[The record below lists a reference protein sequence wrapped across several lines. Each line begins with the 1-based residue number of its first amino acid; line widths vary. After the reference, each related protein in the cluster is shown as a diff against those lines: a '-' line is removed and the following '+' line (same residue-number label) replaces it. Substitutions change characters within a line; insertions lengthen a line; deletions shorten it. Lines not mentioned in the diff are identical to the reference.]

1 MTVSKDIKFNF
12 LTLDEQE
19 RYQKHL
25 TLKEIG
31 YEGQLDLKNS
41 SVLCIGAGGLGS
53 SVLLYLAATGI
64 GKIGILDNDYVEK
77 SNLQRQII
85 HETNTIGNLK
95 IDSARERIKK
105 INPNLELLTFA
116 ERINP
121 KNALEIIQEF
131 DVVCDC
137 SDNFGTRYLINDAC
151 LILNKP
157 LVFGSVQGFEG
168 QVSVFNLHKKSPN
181 LRDLLP
187 ESPSKNAIPSCAEY
201 GVVGVSTG
209 LIGIFQVNEIIKII
223 LKKGE
228 ILDGKIL
235 VFDLLNMHMKK
246 LNLKS
251 TQVNKR
257 IKNLSQFM
265 DFYNDD
271 ECSEKYSEI
280 NKINARDF
288 NSLYKAKPNKILL
301 LDVRENEEFS
311 NSAIEGS
318 ISIPLSNLNDKTDL
332 EFIQKESLIKEVFT
346 ICKSGKRS
354 EKASKILSKF
364 KIQSRSIEGGIDK
377 VKKYYA
383 INISKSN

>member
-1 MTVSKDIKFNF
+1 MSQDIKFNF
-12 LTLDEQE
+12 LNSDEEE

-25 TLKEIG
+25 ALKDIG
-31 YEGQLDLKNS
+31 YEGQLNLKNS

-53 SVLLYLAATGI
+53 SVLLYLAAAGI
-64 GKIGILDNDYVEK
+64 GRIGIVDNDHVEK

-95 IDSARERIKK
+95 IDSAKERIQRL
-105 INPNLELLTFA
+105 NPNCEILTFS

-121 KNALEIIQEF
+121 KNALRIIKGF
-131 DVVCDC
+131 KVICDC
-137 SDNFGTRYLINDAC
+137 SDNFGTRYLINDSC

-168 QVSVFNLHKKSPN
+168 QVSVFNLYENSPN

-187 ESPSKNAIPSCAEY
+187 ESPSKNAAPSCAEY

-235 VFDLLNMHMKK
+235 IFDLLNMNMKK
-246 LNLKS
+246 LHLKS
-251 TQVNKR
+251 DQLNKQ
-257 IKNLSQFM
+257 IKNLSQFKV
-265 DFYNDD
+265 FYEID
-271 ECSEKYSEI
+271 EYCKKNNEI
-280 NKINARDF
+280 NTINAHEF
-288 NSLYKAKPNKILL
+288 NSLYRAKPNKILL
-301 LDVRENEEFS
+301 IDVRENEEFS
-311 NSAIEGS
+311 TSAIEGS
-318 ISIPLSNLNDKTDL
+318 ISIPLSHLNQESDL
-332 EFIQKESLIKEVFT
+332 KFIQKESLNKEVFI

-354 EKASKILSKF
+354 KKASRILSQF
-364 KIQSRSIEGGIDK
+364 KIESRSIEGGIEK
-377 VKKYYA
+377 VKKYCE
-383 INISKSN
+383 INNFKNI

>member
-1 MTVSKDIKFNF
+1 MKVSKDIKFNF
-12 LTLDEQE
+12 LNSDEQE

-31 YEGQLDLKNS
+31 YEGQLNLKNS

-64 GKIGILDNDYVEK
+64 GRIGIIDNDYVEK

-85 HETNTIGNLK
+85 HETDTIGNLK

-105 INPNLELLTFA
+105 LNPNSELLTFS

-121 KNALEIIQEF
+121 NNALKIIEQF
-131 DVVCDC
+131 DVICDC
-137 SDNFGTRYLINDAC
+137 SDNFGTRYLINDSC

-209 LIGIFQVNEIIKII
+209 LIGILQVNEIIKII

-228 ILDGKIL
+228 ILDGTIL
-235 VFDLLNMHMKK
+235 VLDLLNMNIKK
-246 LNLKS
+246 LHLERS
-251 TQVNKR
+251 QVNQR
-257 IKNLSQFM
+257 VKNLSQFE
-265 DFYNDD
+265 DFYSDNQCL
-271 ECSEKYSEI
+271 EENNEI
-280 NKINARDF
+280 NIINASDF
-288 NSLYKAKPNKILL
+288 KKIYEVKPNKILL
-301 LDVRENEEFS
+301 IDVRENAEFS
-311 NSAIEGS
+311 TSSIKGS
-318 ISIPLSNLNDKTDL
+318 ISIPLSHLNKDFDL
-332 EFIQKESLIKEVFT
+332 EFIKKESLIKEVFT

-354 EKASKILSKF
+354 KQASKILSKF
-364 KIQSRSIEGGIDK
+364 KIQSRSIEGGIEK
-377 VKKYYA
+377 VKK
-383 INISKSN
+383 ILCN

>member
-1 MTVSKDIKFNF
+1 MTKGIKFNS
-12 LTLDEQE
+12 LNTDEKE

-25 TLKEIG
+25 SLKEIG
-31 YEGQLDLKNS
+31 YEGQIRLKNS

-53 SVLLYLAATGI
+53 SALLYMAAAGI
-64 GKIGILDNDYVEK
+64 GKIGIVDNDQVEK

-105 INPNLELLTFA
+105 FNPNTELLTFA
-116 ERINP
+116 ERIYPN
-121 KNALEIIQEF
+121 NALEIIREF
-131 DVVCDC
+131 DIICDC
-137 SDNFGTRYLINDAC
+137 SDNFSTRYLINDAC
-151 LILNKP
+151 LLLNKP

-168 QVSVFNLHKKSPN
+168 QVSVFNLHKESPN

-187 ESPSKNAIPSCAEY
+187 ESPSKNAIPSCSDF

-235 VFDLLNMHMKK
+235 IFDLLNMNMKK

-251 TQVNKR
+251 DQVNKQ
-257 IKNLSQFM
+257 IKNLSQFI
-265 DFYNDD
+265 DFYSEDD
-271 ECSEKYSEI
+271 CSEKDIEI
-280 NKINARDF
+280 NKINANDF
-288 NSLYKAKPNKILL
+288 NSLYKGKSNKILL
-301 LDVRENEEFS
+301 IDVREYEEFS
-311 NSAIEGS
+311 TYAIEGS
-318 ISIPLSNLNDKTDL
+318 ISIPLSNLNQDSEL
-332 EFIQKESLIKEVFT
+332 GFIQKESLIKEIFT

-364 KIQSRSIEGGIDK
+364 KIQSRSIEGGIEN
-377 VKKYYA
+377 VKKLL
-383 INISKSN
+383 SN

>member
-1 MTVSKDIKFNF
+1 MSKDIKFNF
-12 LTLDEQE
+12 LNSDEEE
-19 RYQKHL
+19 RYQKHF

-31 YEGQLDLKNS
+31 YKGQLNLKNC

-53 SVLLYLAATGI
+53 SVLLYLAAAGI
-64 GKIGILDNDYVEK
+64 GRIGIVDNDQVEK

-105 INPNLELLTFA
+105 FNPNCEILTFS

-121 KNALEIIQEF
+121 KNALELIKEF
-131 DVVCDC
+131 DVICDC
-137 SDNFGTRYLINDAC
+137 SDNFGTRYLINDSC

-168 QVSVFNLHKKSPN
+168 QVSVFNLYENSPN

-187 ESPSKNAIPSCAEY
+187 ESPSKNAAPSCAEY

-209 LIGIFQVNEIIKII
+209 LIGILQVNEIIKII

-235 VFDLLNMHMKK
+235 IFDLLNMNMKK
-246 LNLKS
+246 LRLKS
-251 TQVNKR
+251 DQLNKR
-257 IKNLSQFM
+257 IKNLSQFES
-265 DFYNDD
+265 FYDVDEYCETND
-271 ECSEKYSEI
+271 EI
-280 NKINARDF
+280 NSINANDF
-288 NSLYKAKPNKILL
+288 NILYKAKPNKILL
-301 LDVRENEEFS
+301 IDVRENEEFS
-311 NSAIEGS
+311 TSAIEGS
-318 ISIPLSNLNDKTDL
+318 ISIPLSHLDQESDL
-332 EFIQKESLIKEVFT
+332 KFIQKESLNKEIFT

-354 EKASKILSKF
+354 EKASRILSKF
-364 KIQSRSIEGGIDK
+364 KIRSRSIEGGIEK
-377 VKKYYA
+377 IKK
-383 INISKSN
+383 ILCN

>member
-1 MTVSKDIKFNF
+1 MKVSKDIEFNF
-12 LTLDEQE
+12 LSVDEKE

-25 TLKEIG
+25 TLGEIG
-31 YEGQLDLKNS
+31 YEGQLSLKNS

-53 SVLLYLAATGI
+53 SVLLYLAAAGI
-64 GKIGILDNDYVEK
+64 GKIGIVDNDYVEK

-85 HETNTIGNLK
+85 HETNTIGSLK
-95 IDSARERIKK
+95 IDSAQERIKK
-105 INPNLELLTFA
+105 FNPNSELLTFA

-121 KNALEIIQEF
+121 KNALEIIQKF
-131 DVVCDC
+131 DIICDC

-168 QVSVFNLHKKSPN
+168 QVSVFNLNKTSPN

-187 ESPSKNAIPSCAEY
+187 ESPSKNAVPSCAEY

-209 LIGIFQVNEIIKII
+209 LIGILQVNEIIKII

-235 VFDLLNMHMKK
+235 IFDLLSMNMKK
-246 LNLKS
+246 LHLKS
-251 TQVNKR
+251 DQLNKR
-257 IKNLSQFM
+257 IKNLSQFES
-265 DFYNDD
+265 FYNSYEYCEKND
-271 ECSEKYSEI
+271 EIKS
-280 NKINARDF
+280 INANDF

-301 LDVRENEEFS
+301 IDVRENEEFS
-311 NSAIEGS
+311 SSAIEGS
-318 ISIPLSNLNDKTDL
+318 ISIPLSHLNQESDL
-332 EFIQKESLIKEVFT
+332 KFIQKESFSKEVFT

-354 EKASKILSKF
+354 EKASRILSKF
-364 KIQSRSIEGGIDK
+364 KIQSRSIKGGIEK
-377 VKKYYA
+377 VKK
-383 INISKSN
+383 ILCN

>member
-1 MTVSKDIKFNF
+1 MSKDIKFNF
-12 LTLDEQE
+12 LNSDEEE

-31 YEGQLDLKNS
+31 YEGQLNLKNS

-53 SVLLYLAATGI
+53 SVLLYLAAAGI
-64 GKIGILDNDYVEK
+64 GRIGIVDNDQVEK

-105 INPNLELLTFA
+105 FNPNCEILTFS

-121 KNALEIIQEF
+121 KNALELIKEF
-131 DVVCDC
+131 DVICDC
-137 SDNFGTRYLINDAC
+137 SDNFGTRYLINDSC

-168 QVSVFNLHKKSPN
+168 QVSVFNLYKNSPN

-187 ESPSKNAIPSCAEY
+187 ESPTKNAVPSCAEY

-209 LIGIFQVNEIIKII
+209 LIGILQVNEIIKII

-228 ILDGKIL
+228 ILNGKIL
-235 VFDLLNMHMKK
+235 IFDLFNMNMKK

-251 TQVNKR
+251 DKLNKG
-257 IKNLSQFM
+257 IKNLSQFEG
-265 DFYNDD
+265 FYNDEYCD
-271 ECSEKYSEI
+271 KNNEI
-280 NKINARDF
+280 NTINANDF
-288 NSLYKAKPNKILL
+288 NSLYKSKPNKILL
-301 LDVRENEEFS
+301 IDVRENEEFS
-311 NSAIEGS
+311 TSAIEGS
-318 ISIPLSNLNDKTDL
+318 ISIPLSHLDQESDL
-332 EFIQKESLIKEVFT
+332 KFIQKESLSKEVFT

-354 EKASKILSKF
+354 EKASRILSKF
-364 KIQSRSIEGGIDK
+364 KIQSRSIEGGIEK
-377 VKKYYA
+377 VKKYCESNNFE
-383 INISKSN
+383 NI

>member
-1 MTVSKDIKFNF
+1 MKVSKDIKFNF
-12 LTLDEQE
+12 LNSDEQE

-31 YEGQLDLKNS
+31 YEGQLNLKNS

-64 GKIGILDNDYVEK
+64 GRIGIIDNDYVEK

-85 HETNTIGNLK
+85 HETDTIGNLK

-105 INPNLELLTFA
+105 LNPNSELLTFA

-121 KNALEIIQEF
+121 NNALKIIEQF
-131 DVVCDC
+131 DVICDC
-137 SDNFGTRYLINDAC
+137 SDNFGTRYLINDSC

-209 LIGIFQVNEIIKII
+209 LIGILQVNEIIKII

-228 ILDGKIL
+228 ILDGTIL
-235 VFDLLNMHMKK
+235 VLDLLNMNIKK
-246 LNLKS
+246 LHLERS
-251 TQVNKR
+251 QVNQR
-257 IKNLSQFM
+257 IKNLSQFE
-265 DFYNDD
+265 DFYSDNQCL
-271 ECSEKYSEI
+271 EENNEI
-280 NKINARDF
+280 NIINAIDF
-288 NSLYKAKPNKILL
+288 KKIYEVKPNKILL
-301 LDVRENEEFS
+301 IDVRENAEFS
-311 NSAIEGS
+311 TSAIKGS
-318 ISIPLSNLNDKTDL
+318 ISIPLSHLNKDFDL
-332 EFIQKESLIKEVFT
+332 EFIKKESLIKEVFT

-354 EKASKILSKF
+354 KQASKILSKF
-364 KIQSRSIEGGIDK
+364 KIQSRSIEGGIEK
-377 VKKYYA
+377 VKK
-383 INISKSN
+383 ILCN